1 MERIGD
7 SAAAEAKV
15 LHDMQELIKTLMRPS
30 SQAVED
36 VRSGDLQLRE
46 IRSSI
51 YENLNQIQHEFLL
64 LRGLAWLFKNGF
76 ESKVDWGWNPRQT
89 GGGNEP
95 DLRCSVNGRILVSAE
110 ASTSEKPKGILDSRM
125 RKTLER
131 LSRMDGRRFYF
142 VSTDEMVKRAETKI
156 RKAKWPIKVVKV

>member
-1 MERIGD
+1 
-7 SAAAEAKV
+7 
-15 LHDMQELIKTLMRPS
+15 
-30 SQAVED
+30 
-36 VRSGDLQLRE
+36 
-46 IRSSI
+46 
-51 YENLNQIQHEFLL
+51 
-64 LRGLAWLFKNGF
+64 
-76 ESKVDWGWNPRQT
+76 
-89 GGGNEP
+89 
-95 DLRCSVNGRILVSAE
+95 VNGRILVSAE